1 MYVAWTTCNF
11 HRTYVQM
18 RQIYHCAGHDRE
30 QFMASK
36 AIRLLLFISFM
47 LLLFCSAFLLLFF
60 FPFAPSHYCLSFPP

>member
-1 MYVAWTTCNF
+1 MYVAWPTCNF

-30 QFMASK
+30 LFMASK
-36 AIRLLLFISFM
+36 AIRLLLSFSLV
-47 LLLFCSAFLLLFF
+47 LLPFF